1 MGINT
6 IRSFPGRGTLV
17 WGSRTL
23 AGSDALGDE
32 YTYVPVRRLALHI
45 EESLGRGLS
54 WAVFEP
60 NDEPLWAQLR
70 LTVEAFLHDLFRRGA
85 FAGSTAREAYV
96 VKCDRSTMSQ
106 ADIDSGQATVLIGF
120 APLRPAEFVI
130 LRIRQRTA
138 DRP

>member
-60 NDEPLWAQLR
+60 NDEPL
-70 LTVEAFLHDLFRRGA
+70 GP
-85 FAGSTAREAYV
+85 S
-96 VKCDRSTMSQ
+96 
-106 ADIDSGQATVLIGF
+106 SG
-120 APLRPAEFVI
+120 
-130 LRIRQRTA
+130 
-138 DRP
+138 